1 MFLSHET
8 VAHTLIT
15 IGEEISYLFYEQ
27 QEYSKLYL
35 VSSIFSQQW
44 CFYKMLLRIH
54 VQHCFHCFLFFL
66 FIFSPTPTFLIE
78 A

>member
-35 VSSIFSQQW
+35 VSSIFS
-44 CFYKMLLRIH
+44 
-54 VQHCFHCFLFFL
+54 
-66 FIFSPTPTFLIE
+66 
-78 A
+78 